1 MGLLKRKEVILL
13 LRLIIGVTFVYASY
27 DKVLHPHAFAIA
39 ARAYQI
45 IPVDYSNLFALAVA
59 WAELVA
65 GILLIV
71 GLFTRQAAGA
81 IFLLLGMFVVALL
94 IVTVRGMVIDCGC
107 FSSEGGSQTGPFL
120 IARNLVMMAA
130 CVVIAAYDRGQY
142 SLQSL
147 IPARG

>member
-13 LRLIIGVTFVYASY
+13 LRLIVGVTFVYASY

-39 ARAYQI
+39 VRGYQI
-45 IPVDYSNLFALAVA
+45 VPVNLSNLFALAVA
-59 WAELVA
+59 WAEFVA

-81 IFLLLGMFVVALL
+81 VFLLLGMFVVALV
-94 IVTVRGMVIDCGC
+94 IVVVKGMVIDCGC

-120 IARNLVMMAA
+120 IGRNVLLLAV
-130 CVVIAAYDRGQY
+130 CVVIMKYDRGTF
-142 SLQSL
+142 SLSRL
-147 IPARG
+147 VPMRG